1 MSVIGMGIM
10 WGFALVVFV
19 IITRW
24 PMGTISNQRTEYWS
38 KYEGK

>member
-10 WGFALVVFV
+10 WGFTLVVFV

-24 PMGTISNQRTEYWS
+24 PMGAISNQRTEYWS

>member
-1 MSVIGMGIM
+1 MSIIGMGIM
-10 WGFALVVFV
+10 WVFALVVFV

-24 PMGTISNQRTEYWS
+24 PMGKTSDERAGYWS